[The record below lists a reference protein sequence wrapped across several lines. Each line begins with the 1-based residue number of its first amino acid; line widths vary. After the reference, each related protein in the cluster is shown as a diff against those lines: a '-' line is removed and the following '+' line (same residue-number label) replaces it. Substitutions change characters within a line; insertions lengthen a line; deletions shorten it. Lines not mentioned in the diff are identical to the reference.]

1 MNHASYSQKKYA
13 LGILGA
19 GTIGGGLIRLV
30 TEGLAPRPLP
40 LDIKRVGDRD
50 LSRPR
55 SYQLTESQITN
66 DLDTIVNDPAIDIV
80 VEVLGGL
87 EPARTYIEKALVAGK
102 HVITANKFVISECGD
117 RLQELA
123 NQKGKYLLFEASVAG
138 SIPIIEILNED
149 IIPDRVRTLYAI
161 LNGTS
166 NFILTR
172 MAEAGEDYEEALL
185 KAQQMGF
192 SEPDPSFDVSGKDAS
207 QKLAILIS
215 LLKQQYCHPSGI
227 NLRGIEFLSAAHF
240 QFAAEHQMIVKPL
253 SIYEEE
259 GDMGFAS
266 VEPVLLPRHSV
277 FANVRNEYNVLMF
290 GCPNIGQH
298 LLIGKGAGQLPTASV
313 IYSDVRKIIRAE
325 GSGRRL
331 ITGWRRNFP
340 SDSTAEDCPER
351 AESTTIRFSPLTDN
365 PRRFHFYVNFI
376 MPADSS
382 LKRAIRERFASV
394 GEFIQEQRNDSQLFG
409 LNILTERIS
418 HAQLGQLTNL
428 AKSEGEN
435 VRISW
440 IRILQEI

>member
-1 MNHASYSQKKYA
+1 VNHTTNSHKRYG

-19 GTIGGGLIRLV
+19 GTIGGGLIRLI

-40 LDIKRVGDRD
+40 IEIRRVGDRD
-50 LSRPR
+50 LSRVR
-55 SYQLTESQITN
+55 SFRLTESQITN
-66 DLDTIVNDPAIDIV
+66 DLDTIVNDPTIDIV

-102 HVITANKFVISECGD
+102 HVITANKYVISECGD
-117 RLQELA
+117 QLQELA
-123 NQKGKYLLFEASVAG
+123 NRKGKYLLFEASVAG
-138 SIPIIEILNED
+138 SIPIIEILNQQ

-185 KAQQMGF
+185 KAQQLGF
-192 SEPDPSFDVSGKDAS
+192 SEPDPSFDVSGKDAG
-207 QKLAILIS
+207 QKLSILIS

-227 NLRGIEFLSAAHF
+227 NLRGIEFLTAGQF
-240 QFAAEHQMIVKPL
+240 QFAAEHQMIIKPL

-259 GDMGFAS
+259 EGKGFAS

-277 FANVRNEYNVLMF
+277 FANVRNEYNVIMF

-313 IYSDVRKIIRAE
+313 IYSDVRKIITAE
-325 GSGRRL
+325 WSGHHL
-331 ITGWRRNFP
+331 ITGWRRDARQA
-340 SDSTAEDCPER
+340 SA
-351 AESTTIRFSPLTDN
+351 AESSPEAAEVTEVRFSPSAEN
-365 PRRFHFYVNFI
+365 PRRFHFYVNCL
-376 MPADSS
+376 MPPDSS
-382 LKRAIRERFASV
+382 LKRVIRERFASV
-394 GEFIQEQRNDSQLFG
+394 GELIQEQRNDSQLFG
-409 LNILTERIS
+409 LNILTEKIS
-418 HAQLGQLTNL
+418 HAELGAMANAAL
-428 AKSEGEN
+428 SEGRD